1 MLYLFFYVII
11 PLGDTMTNKE
21 KNEQYMVLM
30 SRLKRAIEGEFY
42 YEAIFIEYAILED
55 RAESLLKHAKLPL
68 YDEYDR
74 PLNLNSKLNTIKHSS
89 KFNMDDYVKKH
100 ITRDLISNIHN
111 WKNRRNTLIHDLVES
126 NYYDE
131 QIMDIALDGYEII
144 KLLNSKSAL
153 VNKYFD
159 KTY

>member
-1 MLYLFFYVII
+1 
-11 PLGDTMTNKE
+11 MTNKE

-30 SRLKRAIEGEFY
+30 RRLKRAIEGEFY

-89 KFNMDDYVKKH
+89 KFNMDDYVNKH
-100 ITRDLISNIHN
+100 ITRDLISSMFN
-111 WKNRRNTLIHDLVES
+111 WKNRRNTLMHDLVES

-131 QIMDIALDGYEII
+131 QIMDIALDGYDII
-144 KLLNSKSAL
+144 KLLNNKSAL

>member
-1 MLYLFFYVII
+1 
-11 PLGDTMTNKE
+11 MTNKE

-30 SRLKRAIEGEFY
+30 SRLKRAVEGEFY

-68 YDEYDR
+68 YDEFDK
-74 PLNLNSKLNTIKHSS
+74 PLNLNSKLNSIKHSS

-100 ITRDLISNIHN
+100 ITKDLISKVHT

-131 QIMDIALDGYEII
+131 QIMAIALEGYDIV